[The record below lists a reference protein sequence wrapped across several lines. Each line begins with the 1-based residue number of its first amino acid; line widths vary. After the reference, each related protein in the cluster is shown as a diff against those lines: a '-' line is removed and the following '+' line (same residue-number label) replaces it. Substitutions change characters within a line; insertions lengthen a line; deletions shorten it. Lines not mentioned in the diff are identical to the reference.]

1 MSKVNFK
8 ALQERFSAST
18 NSGSNQN
25 NYYAYFKMPEDA
37 QARVR
42 FLPDANEEN
51 SLGFLVEKLSH
62 SLKINGEK
70 KTVACLSQYGEECP
84 ICKVA
89 KDYYDVDDK
98 VNGKLYY
105 KTRNYVAQVLVLED
119 PIIDPKHENAVGKVK
134 LLQLGY
140 SLFKIIKDA
149 FESGELDE
157 APYAFEGGTDFLIKK
172 TKQGEFASYTL
183 SKFARKS
190 TDLSED
196 QITNVEANIV
206 DLSTLLPKKPDLKLV
221 NSLLESALTGKR
233 ISDDDG
239 DDNGDDNAAFAAM
252 SSKNRTRVASTDD
265 EDRPVASPT
274 PTVSVAASSDLDSD
288 EAEAAA
294 LLAQL
299 KAKREARAAG

>member
-1 MSKVNFK
+1 MSNTKFDAIRAK
-8 ALQERFSAST
+8 FSAATST
-18 NSGSNQN
+18 GGNQN
-25 NYYAYFKMPEDA
+25 NYYSFYKMPEDA
-37 QARVR
+37 QARIR

-89 KDYYDVDDK
+89 KEYYDVDDK

-105 KTRNYVAQVLVLED
+105 KTRNYLAQVLVLED
-119 PIIDPKHENAVGKVK
+119 PIVDPKHENAAGKVK
-134 LLQLGY
+134 LIQIGY

-157 APYAFEGGTDFLIKK
+157 APFAFNGGTDFLIKK

-190 TDLSED
+190 TDLTND
-196 QITNVEANIV
+196 QIGLVQEAMV
-206 DLSTLLPKKPDLKLV
+206 DLSTLLPKQPDTKLV
-221 NSLLESALTGKR
+221 DNLLKAALTGSR
-233 ISDDDG
+233 LAEDDADSE
-239 DDNGDDNAAFAAM
+239 DDDNAAFSAM
-252 SSKNRTRVASTDD
+252 ANKARTKPMTSADD
-265 EDRPVASPT
+265 EDTPVATAAPV
-274 PTVSVAASSDLDSD
+274 VSASDDD
-288 EAEAAA
+288 EEAAA

-299 KAKREARAAG
+299 KAKRAARAA